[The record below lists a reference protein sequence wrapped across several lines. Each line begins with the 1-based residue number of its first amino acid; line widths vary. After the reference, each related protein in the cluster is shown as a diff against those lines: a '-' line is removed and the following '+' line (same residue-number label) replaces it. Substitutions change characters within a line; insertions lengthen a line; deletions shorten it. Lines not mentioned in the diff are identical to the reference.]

1 MNSNVQFPIIGILLA
16 PSSPDSSNGP
26 LSILSWVGF
35 LDLERSFCYLLR
47 GIMTEVTRRL
57 MSRNR
62 TIDDEIVIDRAMAV
76 FWRRGYAATSMRD
89 LSEASGLGAAALYN
103 RFTDKDGLFV
113 EVLRRYADKGLFER
127 LARLSAIVD
136 PIEAITGFF
145 DELIDISANDPDRRG
160 CLLVNTALDGAP
172 MSQAVRD
179 LVRQRL
185 GEVQTFF
192 QVQLQRTQDSCRIG
206 LEVQP
211 ILAAEVL
218 LGTVL
223 AIRVFARLDPDR
235 GRLRRLADNALAPVI
250 PARKAIMQ

>member
-1 MNSNVQFPIIGILLA
+1 
-16 PSSPDSSNGP
+16 
-26 LSILSWVGF
+26 
-35 LDLERSFCYLLR
+35 
-47 GIMTEVTRRL
+47 

-103 RFTDKDGLFV
+103 RFTDKDGLFI

-145 DELIDISANDPDRRG
+145 DELIDISVNDPDRRG
-160 CLLVNTALDGAP
+160 CLLVNTVLDGA
-172 MSQAVRD
+172 
-179 LVRQRL
+179 RL

-192 QVQLQRTQDSCRIG
+192 QVQVQRAQDCCRIG
-206 LEVQP
+206 LEVKP

-235 GRLRRLADNALAPVI
+235 GRLRRLADNALAPLI
-250 PARKAIMQ
+250 LARKAIM